1 MAQPD
6 LGFLDIHP
14 FIREGVLD
22 RVRGTIFGGAL
33 GDAVGLYTGL
43 WPETHTPQKLMQA
56 EFLSKDLLR
65 AAYPD
70 RRFQL
75 VDPATELRND
85 GHRSM
90 YSTLHSWLI

>member
-1 MAQPD
+1 MAHSSG
-6 LGFLDIHP
+6 LEFLDIHP
-14 FIREGVLD
+14 FIREGMLD

-33 GDAVGLYTGL
+33 GDAVGLYTGS
-43 WPETHTPQKLMQA
+43 WPNTSAAQELMQA

-70 RRFQL
+70 RKFQL
-75 VDPATELRND
+75 VDPATELKND

-90 YSTLHSWLI
+90 YSTLGTG

>member
-1 MAQPD
+1 
-6 LGFLDIHP
+6 
-14 FIREGVLD
+14 
-22 RVRGTIFGGAL
+22 
-33 GDAVGLYTGL
+33 
-43 WPETHTPQKLMQA
+43 MQA

-75 VDPATELRND
+75 VDPATELKND

-90 YSTLHSWLI
+90 TPHSTVMLGLTCLDKFVKVSILTILVRNTDGIDCVD